1 MVYSHFSFP
10 LCCRLLSE
18 SWLQLRLQKM
28 RICPVVSFTSWPE
41 YSSKCVWMVLSTF
54 NSNCHSLQ
62 SCADPRLWTEKHVAE
77 WLTWT
82 VNEFS
87 LKNVDFDKFGING
100 ASLCAMG
107 KERFLDL
114 APDFVGDIL
123 WEHLE
128 MLQKGNGVRW
138 LSSDYQMSLRDL
150 KVSVLWCESNKKA
163 LTTQADITAYSSL
176 GLLVFALVTG
186 AKQEDTI

>member
-1 MVYSHFSFP
+1 MLP
-10 LCCRLLSE
+10 C
-18 SWLQLRLQKM
+18 
-28 RICPVVSFTSWPE
+28 T
-41 YSSKCVWMVLSTF
+41 
-54 NSNCHSLQ
+54 
-62 SCADPRLWTEKHVAE
+62 DPRQWTENHVAA

-87 LKNVDFDKFGING
+87 LKIVDFDKFCMNG

-128 MLQKGNGVRW
+128 MLQKG
-138 LSSDYQMSLRDL
+138 
-150 KVSVLWCESNKKA
+150 
-163 LTTQADITAYSSL
+163 TAT
-176 GLLVFALVTG
+176 LV
-186 AKQEDTI
+186 

>member
-1 MVYSHFSFP
+1 M
-10 LCCRLLSE
+10 
-18 SWLQLRLQKM
+18 
-28 RICPVVSFTSWPE
+28 
-41 YSSKCVWMVLSTF
+41 
-54 NSNCHSLQ
+54 
-62 SCADPRLWTEKHVAE
+62 AE

-87 LKNVDFDKFGING
+87 LKNVDFDKFVMNG

-128 MLQKGNGVRW
+128 MLQKGKMTT
-138 LSSDYQMSLRDL
+138 LKLKYSTYSLRIL
-150 KVSVLWCESNKKA
+150 F
-163 LTTQADITAYSSL
+163 II
-176 GLLVFALVTG
+176 
-186 AKQEDTI
+186 KQ

>member
-1 MVYSHFSFP
+1 M
-10 LCCRLLSE
+10 
-18 SWLQLRLQKM
+18 
-28 RICPVVSFTSWPE
+28 
-41 YSSKCVWMVLSTF
+41 
-54 NSNCHSLQ
+54 
-62 SCADPRLWTEKHVAE
+62 AE

-87 LKNVDFDKFGING
+87 LKNVDFDKFCMNG

-128 MLQKGNGVRW
+128 MLQKG
-138 LSSDYQMSLRDL
+138 
-150 KVSVLWCESNKKA
+150 KA
-163 LTTQADITAYSSL
+163 LRVNILIFIAFFMAESD
-176 GLLVFALVTG
+176 
-186 AKQEDTI
+186 

>member
-1 MVYSHFSFP
+1 M
-10 LCCRLLSE
+10 CD
-18 SWLQLRLQKM
+18 
-28 RICPVVSFTSWPE
+28 
-41 YSSKCVWMVLSTF
+41 KCV
-54 NSNCHSLQ
+54 NSIDVTKMANSRNNHETIVHFDPS
-62 SCADPRLWTEKHVAE
+62 DPRQWTENHVAE

-87 LKNVDFDKFGING
+87 LKDVKFEKFCMNG

-128 MLQKGNGVRW
+128 MLQKGEV
-138 LSSDYQMSLRDL
+138 M
-150 KVSVLWCESNKKA
+150 C
-163 LTTQADITAYSSL
+163 IMF
-176 GLLVFALVTG
+176 LVFIL
-186 AKQEDTI
+186 

>member
-1 MVYSHFSFP
+1 MH
-10 LCCRLLSE
+10 LLYILTSYFKQNNWYTNVNSE
-18 SWLQLRLQKM
+18 YNNHQFW
-28 RICPVVSFTSWPE
+28 
-41 YSSKCVWMVLSTF
+41 SSS
-54 NSNCHSLQ
+54 
-62 SCADPRLWTEKHVAE
+62 DPRQWTENNVAE

-87 LKNVDFDKFGING
+87 LKNVDFDKFCMNG

-128 MLQKGNGVRW
+128 MLQKG
-138 LSSDYQMSLRDL
+138 
-150 KVSVLWCESNKKA
+150 KA
-163 LTTQADITAYSSL
+163 AS
-176 GLLVFALVTG
+176 F
-186 AKQEDTI
+186 